1 MPPHSSYTR
10 ALAIHR
16 RRQYAIAEVGR
27 VEIVATVIYA
37 QLLAIV
43 GTGQASLTAIAMPE
57 EYVIAKCVSCP
68 VHTMGPASLIGGM
81 AETAAGV
88 VIASTD
94 RYMLVLNI

>member
-57 EYVIAKCVSCP
+57 EYVIAECVSFP
-68 VHTMGPASLIGGM
+68 AHIMGPATPIGGIT
-81 AETAAGV
+81 ETAAAV
-88 VIASTD
+88 VFAKTE
-94 RYMLVLNI
+94 RKVLVLHI